1 MENDFWNNPGLKN
14 MSPEKLQFLM
24 NFASKEKPTN
34 IKDMMPFLLGTMNA
48 AKINNIQ
55 FTDPETELLVTLL
68 KQNMSKE
75 ESEKA
80 DKIIRLMKDR
90 LFHLPILYE
99 FRLAGLFPIPSVP
112 SKYFALADSNKT
124 NTVPSAI
131 ATSSEQGGI
140 STFTFGSFGFLS
152 NERREE

>member
-14 MSPEKLQFLM
+14 MSPEKLQCLM
-24 NFASKEKPTN
+24 NFA
-34 IKDMMPFLLGTMNA
+34 
-48 AKINNIQ
+48 AKTNNIQ

-90 LFHLPILYE
+90 
-99 FRLAGLFPIPSVP
+99 
-112 SKYFALADSNKT
+112 KQN
-124 NTVPSAI
+124 
-131 ATSSEQGGI
+131 
-140 STFTFGSFGFLS
+140 
-152 NERREE
+152 